1 MTVAY
6 WASVLIHTAGLDT
19 IFVQIY
25 TDVSPSMYTN
35 MIATSEV
42 ISPNFAP
49 STQPPT
55 KELCR
60 KQNKTHFL
68 QNETQTLKNRKKK

>member
-1 MTVAY
+1 
-6 WASVLIHTAGLDT
+6 
-19 IFVQIY
+19 
-25 TDVSPSMYTN
+25 MYRK
-35 MIATSEV
+35 MIATSKM
-42 ISPNFAP
+42 IWPNCAQ

-68 QNETQTLKNRKKK
+68 QNETQKLENRRKKVKVERNLVL

>member
-1 MTVAY
+1 MSKNRCTY
-6 WASVLIHTAGLDT
+6 R
-19 IFVQIY
+19 
-25 TDVSPSMYTN
+25 N
-35 MIATSEV
+35 MNATSKM

-68 QNETQTLKNRKKK
+68 QNETQKLENRRKKVKVERNLVLNIN

>member
-1 MTVAY
+1 M
-6 WASVLIHTAGLDT
+6 
-19 IFVQIY
+19 
-25 TDVSPSMYTN
+25 N
-35 MIATSEV
+35 ATSKM

-68 QNETQTLKNRKKK
+68 QNETQKLENRRKSKSRKEFGT

>member
-1 MTVAY
+1 MK
-6 WASVLIHTAGLDT
+6 
-19 IFVQIY
+19 
-25 TDVSPSMYTN
+25 N
-35 MIATSEV
+35 MNATSKMV
-42 ISPNFAP
+42 SSNFAQ

-68 QNETQTLKNRKKK
+68 QNETQKLENRRKK

>member
-1 MTVAY
+1 MKYKSRNSDYEEYEST
-6 WASVLIHTAGLDT
+6 SK
-19 IFVQIY
+19 
-25 TDVSPSMYTN
+25 
-35 MIATSEV
+35 MILS
-42 ISPNFAP
+42 NFAQ

-68 QNETQTLKNRKKK
+68 QNETQKPENRRKKSKSRKEFGT

>member
-1 MTVAY
+1 MK
-6 WASVLIHTAGLDT
+6 
-19 IFVQIY
+19 
-25 TDVSPSMYTN
+25 N
-35 MIATSEV
+35 MNATSKM
-42 ISPNFAP
+42 ISSNFSQ

-68 QNETQTLKNRKKK
+68 QNETQKLENRRKKSKSRKEFGT